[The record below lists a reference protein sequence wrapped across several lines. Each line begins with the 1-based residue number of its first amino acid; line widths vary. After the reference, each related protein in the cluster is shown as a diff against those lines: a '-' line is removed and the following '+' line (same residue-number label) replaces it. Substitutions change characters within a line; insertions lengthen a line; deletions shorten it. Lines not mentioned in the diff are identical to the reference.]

1 MEMLKT
7 GLKNF
12 LWYFFLIQKEKFI
25 DLLQVKILLLF

>member
-12 LWYFFLIQKEKFI
+12 LWYYLIQKEKFI
-25 DLLQVKILLLF
+25 DLLQMKI